1 MTFPCLAQ
9 VLKGHF
15 GVVAPDVEVE
25 DGKGKVSVGG
35 GEEGEGRLDIKM
47 TWALVM
53 LGTILLSSEEGE
65 TEGSSF

>member
-35 GEEGEGRLDIKM
+35 GEAGHKND
-47 TWALVM
+47 
-53 LGTILLSSEEGE
+53 LGTCHVRHYPAIK
-65 TEGSSF
+65 